1 MKRAPKGPPVAV
13 FVFPSGRPFLLR
25 PQPPP
30 GGDPRSHR
38 RPRRRR
44 PGGPRV
50 PPHPVPQ
57 PPLAAVRGEA
67 ALQQEAL
74 RGRLASGGG
83 GLHRAA
89 FDCGCFGCYM
99 SYWCRWDSSPDREL
113 IHRVIE
119 AFEEHLESSSLSS
132 KKAVKS
138 RKKDRRS
145 IEKSGEKSK
154 GPKEAKQRVATE
166 DEKIGDESPV
176 DGAGEG
182 HCDDVRTVSAEED
195 NCDDREVTGNR
206 LEVVEA
212 PQQQRKAWPD
222 VMGLFTSRLWGLWSP
237 AV

>member
-1 MKRAPKGPPVAV
+1 MKHRKVH
-13 FVFPSGRPFLLR
+13 PSPSSTPADPSLSVLSLL
-25 PQPPP
+25 PAAI
-30 GGDPRSHR
+30 
-38 RPRRRR
+38 
-44 PGGPRV
+44 
-50 PPHPVPQ
+50 
-57 PPLAAVRGEA
+57 LALTA
-67 ALQQEAL
+67 ALGVDDREVLAYLITQSLNLPSPPSEEKRRCNKKPSAAASAA
-74 RGRLASGGG
+74 ASGGG

-119 AFEEHLESSSLSS
+119 AFEEHLESSSS

-154 GPKEAKQRVATE
+154 GPKEAKQRVAAE
-166 DEKIGDESPV
+166 DEQIGDESPV

-222 VMGLFTSRLWGLWSP
+222 VMGLFNSRLWGLWSP